1 MAGQIWKQ
9 ERVSHSLPSLHTHT
23 QQVWAYNILSLLVI
37 YVIGMSIDIIVSE
50 SDSTFQ
56 KACSHKK
63 SEVFFF
69 FFN

>member
-50 SDSTFQ
+50 SDSTSESLFTQ
-56 KACSHKK
+56 KK
-63 SEVFFF
+63 
-69 FFN
+69 